1 MPSDDT
7 QSHVDH
13 LRMEQD
19 HVRWSAD
26 HMRALS
32 VLRRV
37 EAHLYA
43 HEAHSMLHR
52 AEIARHDEA
61 LQHGNV
67 HLGTPQAGEHMTMGA
82 DHADK
87 SRNHSKLME
96 AIFALEKDI
105 G

>member
-1 MPSDDT
+1 MTTDNT
-7 QSHVDH
+7 QAHIDH

-43 HEAHSMLHR
+43 HEAHTMLHR
-52 AEIARHDEA
+52 VEIASHDET
-61 LQHGNV
+61 LRHGNA
-67 HLGTPQAGEHMTMGA
+67 HLPTAQAGGHKSMGA
-82 DHADK
+82 DHADQ

-96 AIFALEKDI
+96 AIFALEKDL